1 MKTSVATTVS
11 LVAVLAAGGLAF
23 AVNTR
28 ALTDTSVVDGSV
40 PAFAIVATAS
50 KLTNATLPAPSTTT
64 STAQSMVAGISA
76 STTTSI
82 AQSMVVG
89 TSSAETSEYEIVG
102 IGVIV
107 VQKDGESLKVMNVN
121 PSAGFTYSSLQKS
134 SDQVQVDLASATQIV
149 EFRARLLDGRIIND
163 VQVKNILGTGKS
175 RNGEGE
181 KDDDD
186 DDDDDDED
194 HQSSDKKSN
203 DKHEQN
209 EKNKGEDDD
218 D

>member
-1 MKTSVATTVS
+1 
-11 LVAVLAAGGLAF
+11 
-23 AVNTR
+23 
-28 ALTDTSVVDGSV
+28 
-40 PAFAIVATAS
+40 
-50 KLTNATLPAPSTTT
+50 
-64 STAQSMVAGISA
+64 MVAGISA

-186 DDDDDDED
+186 DDDDDDDED

>member
-11 LVAVLAAGGLAF
+11 FVAVLAAGGLAF

-40 PAFAIVATAS
+40 PAFALVATAS
-50 KLTNATLPAPSTTT
+50 KSTNATLPAPSTTT
-64 STAQSMVAGISA
+64 STAQSMV
-76 STTTSI
+76 T
-82 AQSMVVG
+82 G
-89 TSSAETSEYEIVG
+89 TSSAETSEYEIAG

-163 VQVKNILGTGKS
+163 VQVKNILGAGKS
-175 RNGEGE
+175 RSGEGE
-181 KDDDD
+181 NDDDD
-186 DDDDDDED
+186 D
-194 HQSSDKKSN
+194 HKSFDKKSN

>member
-64 STAQSMVAGISA
+64 STAQSMVAGTSS
-76 STTTSI
+76 STTTST
-82 AQSMVVG
+82 AQSMVAG

-134 SDQVQVDLASATQIV
+134 SDQVQVDLASAKQIV
-149 EFRARLLDGRIIND
+149 EFRARLLDGRIISD

-181 KDDDD
+181 KDD

>member
-82 AQSMVVG
+82 AQSMVAG

-186 DDDDDDED
+186 DDDDED

>member
-64 STAQSMVAGISA
+64 STAQSMVASTSS
-76 STTTSI
+76 STTTST
-82 AQSMVVG
+82 AQSMVAS

-134 SDQVQVDLASATQIV
+134 SDQVQVDLASAKQIV

>member
-11 LVAVLAAGGLAF
+11 FVAVLAAGGLAF

-40 PAFAIVATAS
+40 PAFATVATAS
-50 KLTNATLPAPSTTT
+50 KLTNAILPAPSKTT
-64 STAQSMVAGISA
+64 STAQSMVAG
-76 STTTSI
+76 
-82 AQSMVVG
+82 
-89 TSSAETSEYEIVG
+89 TSSVETSEYEIAG

-121 PSAGFTYSSLQKS
+121 TSAGFTYSSLQKS
-134 SDQVQVDLASATQIV
+134 SDQVQVELVSATQVV

-163 VQVKNILGTGKS
+163 VQVKNILGAGKG

-181 KDDDD
+181 NDDDD
-186 DDDDDDED
+186 D
-194 HQSSDKKSN
+194 HKSFDKKSN

>member
-64 STAQSMVAGISA
+64 STAQSMVAGTSS
-76 STTTSI
+76 STTTST
-82 AQSMVVG
+82 AQSMVAS

-186 DDDDDDED
+186 DDDDED

>member
-82 AQSMVVG
+82 AQSMVAG

-134 SDQVQVDLASATQIV
+134 SDQVQVDLASAKQIV

-186 DDDDDDED
+186 DDDDED

>member
-64 STAQSMVAGISA
+64 STAQSMVAGTSS
-76 STTTSI
+76 STTTST
-82 AQSMVVG
+82 AQSMVAG

-134 SDQVQVDLASATQIV
+134 SDQVQVDLASAKQIV

>member
-1 MKTSVATTVS
+1 
-11 LVAVLAAGGLAF
+11 
-23 AVNTR
+23 
-28 ALTDTSVVDGSV
+28 
-40 PAFAIVATAS
+40 
-50 KLTNATLPAPSTTT
+50 
-64 STAQSMVAGISA
+64 MVAS
-76 STTTSI
+76 
-82 AQSMVVG
+82 

-134 SDQVQVDLASATQIV
+134 SDQVQVDLASAKQIV

-186 DDDDDDED
+186 DDDDED

>member
-50 KLTNATLPAPSTTT
+50 KLTNATLPATSTTT
-64 STAQSMVAGISA
+64 STAQSMVAS
-76 STTTSI
+76 
-82 AQSMVVG
+82 

-134 SDQVQVDLASATQIV
+134 SDQVQVDLASAKQIV

-186 DDDDDDED
+186 DDDDED

>member
-64 STAQSMVAGISA
+64 STAQSMVAGTSS

-82 AQSMVVG
+82 AQSMVAG

-134 SDQVQVDLASATQIV
+134 SDQVQVDLASAKQIV

-186 DDDDDDED
+186 DDDDED

>member
-64 STAQSMVAGISA
+64 STAQLMVA
-76 STTTSI
+76 
-82 AQSMVVG
+82 G
-89 TSSAETSEYEIVG
+89 TSSAETSEYEIAG

-163 VQVKNILGTGKS
+163 VQVKNILGAGKS
-175 RNGEGE
+175 RSGEGE
-181 KDDDD
+181 NDDDD
-186 DDDDDDED
+186 D
-194 HQSSDKKSN
+194 HKSFDKKSN

>member
-64 STAQSMVAGISA
+64 STAQSMVAGTSS
-76 STTTSI
+76 STTTST
-82 AQSMVVG
+82 AQSMVAG

-134 SDQVQVDLASATQIV
+134 SDQVQVDLASAKQIV

-186 DDDDDDED
+186 DDDDED

>member
-64 STAQSMVAGISA
+64 STAQSMVAGTSS
-76 STTTSI
+76 STTTST
-82 AQSMVVG
+82 AQSMVAG

-186 DDDDDDED
+186 DDDDED

>member
-1 MKTSVATTVS
+1 M
-11 LVAVLAAGGLAF
+11 
-23 AVNTR
+23 
-28 ALTDTSVVDGSV
+28 
-40 PAFAIVATAS
+40 ATAS

-64 STAQSMVAGISA
+64 STAQLMVA
-76 STTTSI
+76 
-82 AQSMVVG
+82 G
-89 TSSAETSEYEIVG
+89 TSSAETSEYEIAG

-163 VQVKNILGTGKS
+163 VQVKNILGAGKS
-175 RNGEGE
+175 RSGEGE
-181 KDDDD
+181 NDDDD
-186 DDDDDDED
+186 D
-194 HQSSDKKSN
+194 HKSFDKKSN

>member
-50 KLTNATLPAPSTTT
+50 KLTNATLPAP
-64 STAQSMVAGISA
+64 

-134 SDQVQVDLASATQIV
+134 SDQVQVDLASAKQIV

>member
-134 SDQVQVDLASATQIV
+134 SDQVQVDLASAKQIV

-186 DDDDDDED
+186 DDDDED

>member
-64 STAQSMVAGISA
+64 STAQSMVASTSS
-76 STTTSI
+76 STTTST
-82 AQSMVVG
+82 AQSMVAS

-134 SDQVQVDLASATQIV
+134 SDQVQVDLASAKQIV

-181 KDDDD
+181 KDDDG
-186 DDDDDDED
+186 DDDDED

>member
-64 STAQSMVAGISA
+64 STAQSMVAGTSS
-76 STTTSI
+76 STTTST
-82 AQSMVVG
+82 AQSMVAS

-186 DDDDDDED
+186 DDDDDD

>member
-64 STAQSMVAGISA
+64 STAQSMVAG
-76 STTTSI
+76 
-82 AQSMVVG
+82 
-89 TSSAETSEYEIVG
+89 TSSAETSEYEIAG

-107 VQKDGESLKVMNVN
+107 VQKDGESLKVMNLN

-163 VQVKNILGTGKS
+163 VQVKNILGAGKS

-186 DDDDDDED
+186 DDDDED
-194 HQSSDKKSN
+194 HQSSGKKSN
-203 DKHEQN
+203 DKYEQN

>member
-64 STAQSMVAGISA
+64 STAQSMVAS
-76 STTTSI
+76 
-82 AQSMVVG
+82 

-134 SDQVQVDLASATQIV
+134 SDQVQVDLASAKQIV

-163 VQVKNILGTGKS
+163 VQVKIILGTGKS

-181 KDDDD
+181 KDD

>member
-64 STAQSMVAGISA
+64 STAQSMVASTSS
-76 STTTSI
+76 STTTST
-82 AQSMVVG
+82 AQSMVAS

-186 DDDDDDED
+186 DDDDED

>member
-64 STAQSMVAGISA
+64 ST
-76 STTTSI
+76 

-186 DDDDDDED
+186 DDDDED

>member
-82 AQSMVVG
+82 AQSMVAG

-134 SDQVQVDLASATQIV
+134 SDQVQVDLASAKQIV

-186 DDDDDDED
+186 DDDDDD

>member
-11 LVAVLAAGGLAF
+11 FVAVLAAGGLAF

-40 PAFAIVATAS
+40 PAFALVATAS
-50 KLTNATLPAPSTTT
+50 KSTNATLPAPSTTT
-64 STAQSMVAGISA
+64 STAQSMV
-76 STTTSI
+76 T
-82 AQSMVVG
+82 G
-89 TSSAETSEYEIVG
+89 TSSAETSEYEIAR

-134 SDQVQVDLASATQIV
+134 SDQVQVDLVSATRIV

-163 VQVKNILGTGKS
+163 VQVKNILGAGKS

-186 DDDDDDED
+186 DDR
-194 HQSSDKKSN
+194 QSSDKKSN

>member
-64 STAQSMVAGISA
+64 STAQSMVAGTSS
-76 STTTSI
+76 STTTST
-82 AQSMVVG
+82 AQSMVAG

-149 EFRARLLDGRIIND
+149 EFRARLLDGRIINY

-181 KDDDD
+181 KDD

>member
-76 STTTSI
+76 STTTST

-134 SDQVQVDLASATQIV
+134 SDQVQVDLASAKQIV

-186 DDDDDDED
+186 DDDDED

>member
-1 MKTSVATTVS
+1 
-11 LVAVLAAGGLAF
+11 
-23 AVNTR
+23 
-28 ALTDTSVVDGSV
+28 
-40 PAFAIVATAS
+40 
-50 KLTNATLPAPSTTT
+50 
-64 STAQSMVAGISA
+64 
-76 STTTSI
+76 
-82 AQSMVVG
+82 
-89 TSSAETSEYEIVG
+89 
-102 IGVIV
+102 
-107 VQKDGESLKVMNVN
+107 MNVN

-186 DDDDDDED
+186 DDDDED

>member
-64 STAQSMVAGISA
+64 STAQSMVASTSS
-76 STTTSI
+76 STTTST
-82 AQSMVVG
+82 AQSMVAS

-186 DDDDDDED
+186 DDDDED
-194 HQSSDKKSN
+194 HQSSDKKSK

>member
-40 PAFAIVATAS
+40 PAFAVVATAS

-64 STAQSMVAGISA
+64 STAQSMVASTSS
-76 STTTSI
+76 STTTST
-82 AQSMVVG
+82 AQSMVAS

-186 DDDDDDED
+186 DDDDED

>member
-40 PAFAIVATAS
+40 PAFAVVATAS

-186 DDDDDDED
+186 DDDDED

>member
-11 LVAVLAAGGLAF
+11 FVAVLAAGGLAF

-40 PAFAIVATAS
+40 PAFALVATAS
-50 KLTNATLPAPSTTT
+50 KSTNATLPAPSTTT
-64 STAQSMVAGISA
+64 STAQLMVA
-76 STTTSI
+76 
-82 AQSMVVG
+82 G
-89 TSSAETSEYEIVG
+89 TSSAETSEYEIAG

-163 VQVKNILGTGKS
+163 VQVKNILGAGKS
-175 RNGEGE
+175 RSGEGE
-181 KDDDD
+181 NDDDD
-186 DDDDDDED
+186 D
-194 HQSSDKKSN
+194 HKSFDKKSN

>member
-1 MKTSVATTVS
+1 
-11 LVAVLAAGGLAF
+11 
-23 AVNTR
+23 
-28 ALTDTSVVDGSV
+28 
-40 PAFAIVATAS
+40 
-50 KLTNATLPAPSTTT
+50 
-64 STAQSMVAGISA
+64 
-76 STTTSI
+76 
-82 AQSMVVG
+82 
-89 TSSAETSEYEIVG
+89 
-102 IGVIV
+102 
-107 VQKDGESLKVMNVN
+107 MNVN

-134 SDQVQVDLASATQIV
+134 SDQVQVDLASAKQIV

-186 DDDDDDED
+186 DDDDED

>member
-64 STAQSMVAGISA
+64 STAQSMVAGTSS
-76 STTTSI
+76 STTTST
-82 AQSMVVG
+82 AQSMVAS

-134 SDQVQVDLASATQIV
+134 SDQVQVDLASAKQIV

-175 RNGEGE
+175 RTGEGE

>member
-186 DDDDDDED
+186 DDDDED

>member
-134 SDQVQVDLASATQIV
+134 SDQVQVDLASAKHIV

-186 DDDDDDED
+186 DDDDED

>member
-64 STAQSMVAGISA
+64 STAQSMVASTSS
-76 STTTSI
+76 STTTST
-82 AQSMVVG
+82 AQSMVAS
-89 TSSAETSEYEIVG
+89 TSSAETSEFEIVG

-186 DDDDDDED
+186 DDDDED

>member
-64 STAQSMVAGISA
+64 STAQSMVASTSS
-76 STTTSI
+76 STTTST
-82 AQSMVVG
+82 AQSMVAS

-134 SDQVQVDLASATQIV
+134 SDQVQVDLASAKQIV

-186 DDDDDDED
+186 DDDDED